1 MRSSRAMQT
10 PDVVQ
15 ETPLSPTELYEGVL
29 LGTAIGDALGL
40 ACEALSA
47 GVIAKRF
54 GRVDRYRLFASVGW
68 VSDDTE
74 QSALVAQ
81 SIVRSRGE
89 IEACVR
95 VFRRALVGWFWRL
108 PWGIGLATLRACLKL
123 SIGLRSSG
131 VNSAGNGAAMRSA
144 ILGAFHRH
152 DQMRRRE
159 AARAIASVTHGDPRA
174 VEGAVFVADVVA
186 MRGGARARLES
197 ARARLE
203 EPRLAIVID
212 RALALAEK
220 GARFEDAAEI
230 LGTTGFVEHTLGM
243 ATFAFASRGGGP
255 MEQLLPAVIAVG
267 GDTDSIGAIVGAW
280 FGALHGPSGLP
291 AAWRGALQRGPFGAA
306 HLEAL
311 ARDLAAIERGVD
323 VPRPA
328 RFSWP
333 LAMARNLAL
342 YPIVLAHG
350 LRRLAPPY
358 G

>member
-1 MRSSRAMQT
+1 MQT
-10 PDVVQ
+10 PDAVGQ
-15 ETPLSPTELYEGVL
+15 TPLTPAELFEGVL

-40 ACEALSA
+40 ACEGLSA

-89 IEACVR
+89 TEACVR

-123 SIGLRSSG
+123 SIGLRSSA

-152 DQMRRRE
+152 DQTRRRD
-159 AARAIASVTHGDPRA
+159 AAHAIASVTHGDPRA

-186 MRGGARARLES
+186 MRGGARARLDA
-197 ARARLE
+197 ARAQLE
-203 EPRLAIVID
+203 EPRLAVVID
-212 RALALAEK
+212 RALALADQ
-220 GARFEDAAEI
+220 GASFERAAEA
-230 LGTTGFVEHTLGM
+230 LGTSGFVEHTLAM
-243 ATFAFASRGGGP
+243 ASFAYASRGDGP
-255 MEQLLPAVIAVG
+255 METLVPAVCAVG
-267 GDTDSIGAIVGAW
+267 GDTDSIAAIVGAW
-280 FGALHGPSGLP
+280 FGAQHGPEGLP
-291 AAWRGALQRGPFGAA
+291 RALRDSLQRGPFGGA
-306 HLEAL
+306 HLAAL
-311 ARDLAAIERGVD
+311 ARDLAAIERGED
-323 VPRPA
+323 VPLPA